1 MAQEQAKT
9 PPPGAAQEVK
19 DEGKSGLEGLFRPA
33 ENKSGDTPNPERSTE
48 LPRRSTLAERLK
60 AEQRKREEP
69 KRSEARRDETRREG
83 LLKRDETRSAE
94 LVKRDDTATARD
106 EGRR

>member
-9 PPPGAAQEVK
+9 PPAGAAQEAK
-19 DEGKSGLEGLFRPA
+19 DQGQSGLEGLFRPA
-33 ENKSGDTPNPERSTE
+33 EGKSGGTPNPERSTE

-69 KRSEARRDETRREG
+69 KRGEARRDETRRE
-83 LLKRDETRSAE
+83 
-94 LVKRDDTATARD
+94 
-106 EGRR
+106 

>member
-9 PPPGAAQEVK
+9 PPAGAAQEAK
-19 DEGKSGLEGLFRPA
+19 DQGQSGLEGLFRPA
-33 ENKSGDTPNPERSTE
+33 EGKSGDTPNPERSTE

-69 KRSEARRDETRREG
+69 KRGDARRDG
-83 LLKRDETRSAE
+83 
-94 LVKRDDTATARD
+94 VKAC
-106 EGRR
+106 